1 MVADNDAI
9 ALLEERASSYLLFS
23 ALFYREATRELFEQL
38 LEGSEETGL
47 LKGYVDS
54 VEGKDAQELFASS
67 KSEFAALFLGMS
79 AKPVFTS
86 ESVYLSENHCL
97 MQEQRD
103 EVLALYRSAGF
114 VPDASFRE
122 PEDHIAVELS
132 FMAQLCALALE
143 NVKEGDADAAEEY
156 ADRQKE
162 FFESHLGK
170 WTFEFCAA
178 VRQNN
183 RANFYRA
190 VADLFEEFMK
200 TEQEYFASLVD

>member
-1 MVADNDAI
+1 MVADNGAI

-23 ALFYREATRELFEQL
+23 ALFYQEATRELFEQL
-38 LEGSEETGL
+38 LEDSEEIGL
-47 LKGYVDS
+47 FKGYLDS

-132 FMAQLCALALE
+132 FMAQLCTLALE
-143 NVKEGDADAAEEY
+143 SAEAGDVDATERHMS
-156 ADRQKE
+156 RQKE
-162 FFESHLGK
+162 FFGDHLEK
-170 WTFEFCAA
+170 WVFDFCGA
-178 VRQNN
+178 VRQHN
-183 RANFYRA
+183 RASFYGA

-200 TEQEYFASLVD
+200 AEREHFANLVD